1 MKDMIKLAAG
11 ALVGAA
17 ILFSAG
23 CSTAPKDEID
33 RQSLVDRSAST
44 RDWFEARVSG
54 LHEQINNSAGY
65 IVFPD
70 VGSAGFI
77 IGGTSGRGVLFDN
90 KGNQL
95 GWSRL
100 SSGSIGLQAGVRG
113 FRMLMVLEDQTTLD
127 QFRANKWNGS
137 VGAVAVAGNASGT
150 AASAFQRGVAIYEGA
165 SSGLMAGLDIGLNN
179 ITFQPINS
187 DLKD

>member
-1 MKDMIKLAAG
+1 MKDMTKLAAG

-17 ILFSAG
+17 ILFSVG

-33 RQSLVDRSAST
+33 RQSLADRSAST
-44 RDWFEARVSG
+44 RDWFESRVTG
-54 LHEQINNSAGY
+54 LNAQIKDSAGY

-77 IGGTSGRGVLFDN
+77 VGGTSGYGVLYDN
-90 KGNQL
+90 RGRQL

-113 FRMLMVLEDQTTLD
+113 FRMLMVLEDQTVLD
-127 QFRANKWNGS
+127 QFRENKWNGS
-137 VGAVAVAGNASGT
+137 VGAVAVAGEASGA

-165 SSGLMAGLDIGLNN
+165 SSGLMAGVDIGLNN
-179 ITFQPINS
+179 IKYEPL
-187 DLKD
+187 DAHDKK